1 MTELQ
6 MHPPANVAVLQHR
19 TTPGRSV
26 NVHQHRLRT
35 KSRMPVQQRIALSA
49 THERIYAILSLDF
62 DNCSFWQAVHGDSTF
77 DLRLND
83 VAVDLVT
90 QVRIGSEYLRDEID
104 RFCHSCLY
112 HNRSPKRRLSP
123 RESSTCGPG
132 GSRLIFAGLPDFIDL
147 LLKFIG
153 LASAPPQAESCP
165 GRQPRG
171 ERRRRS
177 PPLDNGRA

>member
-1 MTELQ
+1 LQ

-26 NVHQHRLRT
+26 NVHQHRLGT

-62 DNCSFWQAVHGDSTF
+62 DNCSFWQAVHRDSTF

-83 VAVDLVT
+83 VVVDLVT

-112 HNRSPKRRLSP
+112 HNRSPKRQKPKAPAVPKGEFNLRACQAAHDLS
-123 RESSTCGPG
+123 SLV
-132 GSRLIFAGLPDFIDL
+132 RLISSI
-147 LLKFIG
+147 
-153 LASAPPQAESCP
+153 SC
-165 GRQPRG
+165 
-171 ERRRRS
+171 
-177 PPLDNGRA
+177 